1 MYETASVG
9 SVVLKALAVDHDK
22 GDNAKI
28 TYSIISGNVGN
39 VFNIDPNLGMCYIK
53 ATKCEF
59 VMLISQVR

>member
-22 GDNAKI
+22 GDNARI

-39 VFNIDPNLGMCYIK
+39 VFNIDPNLGMLYNKI
-53 ATKCEF
+53 TTE
-59 VMLISQVR
+59 